1 MRPYMHELDKELKGR
16 GEPQQQRTQT
26 LHTQKQDKQKT
37 NIQQTY
43 NNKSAGWGN
52 SVAVLRPNAT
62 KIISEW
68 V

>member
-43 NNKSAGWGN
+43 NKQQERW
-52 SVAVLRPNAT
+52 VRETPWRFCDLTQT
-62 KIISEW
+62 KIISE
-68 V
+68 